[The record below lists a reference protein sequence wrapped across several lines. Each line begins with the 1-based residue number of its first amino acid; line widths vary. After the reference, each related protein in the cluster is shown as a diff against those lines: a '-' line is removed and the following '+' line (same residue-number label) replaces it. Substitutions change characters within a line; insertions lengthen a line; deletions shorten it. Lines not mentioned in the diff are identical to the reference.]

1 MGLEKK
7 AGVAR
12 REARA
17 LTKTSTDG
25 TNRQETRFIVTIR
38 LRVRK
43 HPSRGDPHTE
53 FVSRGTLLAVL
64 LHELCHLKYMD
75 HGVDFILLL
84 RQVFEEATRIGVF
97 RPDDMFNES
106 PSSFKWENEI
116 FRRGGKI
123 STDELMLIFA
133 RQNGRDKTRPSSQCC
148 GGAREQCGDY
158 SGRERSVTPRKRDSG
173 DGSSTPRG
181 ARRS

>member
-64 LHELCHLKYMD
+64 LHELCHLRYMD
-75 HGVDFILLL
+75 HGVGFMMLL
-84 RQVFEEATRIGVF
+84 REVFEEATRIGVF
-97 RPDDMFNES
+97 KPADMLNES

-116 FRRGGKI
+116 FRRGGKL
-123 STDELMLIFA
+123 THDELMLLFA
-133 RQNGRDKTRPSSQCC
+133 QSNHCGKIRSPSQCC
-148 GGAREQCGDY
+148 GG
-158 SGRERSVTPRKRDSG
+158 
-173 DGSSTPRG
+173 
-181 ARRS
+181 